1 MSEYGGELPGPRSE
15 APTTRRFPIILLAF
29 LLSAAVTLYAYVP
42 LYGLRLRPRVLE
54 DLRYLLF
61 DLQSGFLGLLIG
73 LFVLFAAPFLLA
85 RISRPAADRRRGST
99 AADPADP
106 AGPGRSSGPI
116 FSSDASDDEIAVP
129 SMALREM
136 GSGER
141 WEMAEALGIPWR
153 DELILDHES
162 WETACR
168 AAIDREAERLR
179 R

>member
-1 MSEYGGELPGPRSE
+1 MSEYGGELPVLSSE
-15 APTTRRFPIILLAF
+15 VPTTRRVPIILLAF

-85 RISRPAADRRRGST
+85 RLSRPAAGRRRGRT
-99 AADPADP
+99 V
-106 AGPGRSSGPI
+106 AGPTGPRSASGPI
-116 FSSDASDDEIAVP
+116 FSSDASEAEIAVP

-136 GSGER
+136 GVGER
-141 WEMAEALGIPWR
+141 WEMAEALGIPRR

-168 AAIDREAERLR
+168 EAINREAERIR